1 MHFNTVDF
9 IKIDENGDAVD
20 YIYVSCDNIY
30 YIMDSTWDFTEEEVR
45 AKGFAPVKNSK
56 RDYVNGDEIIEINPG
71 EIIKNED
78 GSFTQLWIEE
88 EIDAGEKRARWFEI
102 DRGAKL
108 LHTDWT
114 QMPDSPLSDEL
125 KEEYRIYRQ
134 KLRDMPSTIDFAS
147 LKSDEEIEW
156 PLLPGVVTPDPGTP
170 LPEEE
175 SGE

>member
-1 MHFNTVDF
+1 MHLNTMDY
-9 IKIDENGDAVD
+9 IKIDENGNMVD
-20 YIYVSCDNIY
+20 DTYITCDNIY
-30 YIMDSTWDFTEEEVR
+30 YIMGSTWNFTEEEVR
-45 AKGFAPVKNSK
+45 AAGYAPVINSK
-56 RDYVNGDEIIEINPG
+56 FAYLNGDGLIEISPG
-71 EIIKNED
+71 EIVKNED

-134 KLRDMPSTIDFAS
+134 TLRDMPSTIDFAS
-147 LKSDEEIEW
+147 LTSDEEIEW
-156 PLLPGVVTPDPGTP
+156 PLPPGVVIPDPGTP